1 MHLEIPYGERRI
13 NFELDDRRVMKIVN
27 PSEISPSLN
36 PMLEVENALK
46 NPIQGQRIDELSPKG
61 KSIAIAVDDVTRVTP
76 THIILPPI
84 LRSLESAGAN
94 RKDIKII
101 IALGTHRE

>member
-1 MHLEIPYGERRI
+1 MHLEIPYGEQRI
-13 NFELDDRRVMKIVN
+13 DFELDDRRVMKTVN

-36 PMLEVENALK
+36 PTLEIENALK
-46 NPIQGQRIDELSPKG
+46 YPIQGQRIEELSPKG
-61 KSIAIAVDDVTRVTP
+61 KTIAIAVDDMTRVTP

-94 RKDIKII
+94 RKNIKII
-101 IALGTHRE
+101 ISKE